1 MKNKM
6 ITKYQCSVI
15 SMNFNIVLK
24 LKLFILAIEFLFK
37 VSLLILGLIVIRFGI
52 IQIRKYKKGEI
63 RSKNNIFSQISFL
76 IFFAAIIGLVI
87 YSILGLLE

>member
-1 MKNKM
+1 MKNIKQVKKSDLVFLFFGFFLVSNIIKM
-6 ITKYQCSVI
+6 
-15 SMNFNIVLK
+15 
-24 LKLFILAIEFLFK
+24 IEFLFK

-87 YSILGLLE
+87 YLSLIHI

>member
-1 MKNKM
+1 MQLLFLTNGWKIIRKIKKM
-6 ITKYQCSVI
+6 
-15 SMNFNIVLK
+15 
-24 LKLFILAIEFLFK
+24 IEFLFK

-87 YSILGLLE
+87 YSILGLVE